1 MPNNFLTPQIIANEA
16 LMVLQA
22 NLAMGDLVHR
32 DYSKEF
38 VKVGDT
44 ITVRKPAK
52 FVAKNFTGET
62 SEQDISEGS
71 VPVVMNRF
79 RDVTVGVT
87 AKEMT
92 LDIKDFS
99 KQVVE
104 PAMQAIAQAV
114 DSDLL
119 AVAVQKAGKTVSATA
134 NPTDLKDIGNLAKFL
149 DLNKVPIP
157 NRNLVLNPTHKYRYV
172 FTDNLSK
179 VSYAGDSKTLRDAE
193 LGKVYTLNTFMD
205 QNAPDTVAETAGTAK
220 SYKVTAVKGAE
231 TIKLTDVNTATGTI
245 KEGDAV
251 IIDGYLYRFMED
263 KTAASGTIESI
274 KIDQPIHS
282 DYEAY
287 NENVLLVNST
297 NSVAFH
303 RNGLALVTRQLE
315 LPLGASKAAIASADG
330 LAVRVVY
337 GYDMKKKKDTISFDI
352 IYGIKELN
360 EDMIVRLNG

>member
-1 MPNNFLTPQIIANEA
+1 MPNTILTPQIIANEA

-62 SEQDISEGS
+62 SEQEISEGS
-71 VPVVMNRF
+71 VPVKMDRF
-79 RDVTVGVT
+79 RDVTVGVSS
-87 AKEMT
+87 KEMT

-119 AVAVQKAGKTVSATA
+119 AVATQKAGKTVSATA
-134 NPTDLKDIGNLAKFL
+134 NPTDLKDIGNLAKYF

-157 NRNLVLNPTHKYRYV
+157 NRSLVLNPNHKYKYV

-193 LGKVYTLNTFMD
+193 IGKVYALNTYMD

-220 SYKVTAVKGAE
+220 SYKVTAAKGAE
-231 TIKLTDVNTATGTI
+231 TVKLTDVNPATGTI
-245 KEGDAV
+245 KAGDAF
-251 IIDGYLYRFMED
+251 IIDGYLYRFMEN
-263 KTAASGTIESI
+263 KTAASGAIESI
-274 KIDQPIHS
+274 KIDQPIH
-282 DYEAY
+282 
-287 NENVLLVNST
+287 NVYAASEGALVINNT

-303 RNGLALVTRQLE
+303 RNGIALVTRQLE
-315 LPLGASKAAIASADG
+315 LPQGAAKAAIASADG

-337 GYDMKKKKDTISFDI
+337 GYDQKTKKDSISFDI
-352 IYGIKELN
+352 IYGIKELD
-360 EDMIVRLNG
+360 EKMIARLNG